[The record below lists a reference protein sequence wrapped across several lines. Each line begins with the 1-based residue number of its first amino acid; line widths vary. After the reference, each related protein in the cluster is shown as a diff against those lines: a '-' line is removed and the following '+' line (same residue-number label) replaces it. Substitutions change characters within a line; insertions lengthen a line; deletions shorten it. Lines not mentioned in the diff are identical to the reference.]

1 MPWRA
6 VPVCILHRG
15 CFRIVM
21 LVASGWLPCA
31 FAGGLGH
38 GKTVIGL
45 VRLTPGVAGVNQRP
59 GASRFAPGG
68 TPPARS
74 RQAFG
79 PARRHFHS
87 PGGSKGTVRRWCFVR
102 QPSPSKRR
110 ESALGRTLNRSVPP
124 VARLLRIFGSH
135 SLFQGNAPFVFSD
148 AATDM
153 TSGSIGGFYLPFQ
166 SFRFFWQRLFPSS

>member
-1 MPWRA
+1 MASSPGVHPAPW
-6 VPVCILHRG
+6 VLPHRDA
-15 CFRIVM
+15 RR
-21 LVASGWLPCA
+21 
-31 FAGGLGH
+31 
-38 GKTVIGL
+38 IGL
-45 VRLTPGVAGVNQRP
+45 VTVCLCRRAWARENRDRSCPATAGVAGVNQRP

-110 ESALGRTLNRSVPP
+110 GSAVGCTRNRSVPP
-124 VARLLRIFGSH
+124 VARLLRIFGSN

-153 TSGSIGGFYLPFQ
+153 ASGSIGGFYLPFQ